1 MRREPANK
9 LRYHAIEATLS
20 AKPSHHAL
28 LPSPTSTPCSN
39 AISSYATT
47 LSNLVCNAFR
57 FLSARAAGVS
67 SFLPTH
73 EPALSPTHPPPRS
86 PPAHAA
92 TRFPILPRLREIGLP
107 RKRSLEVPSLAS
119 NSHLSLPA
127 LDLGT
132 VLPRADLLNRSLCV
146 ASLCF
151 VVHAEIDSFCWSS
164 AAAAPVNQWTSP
176 RCA

>member
-1 MRREPANK
+1 MEGVHVRASCSTCSWVRA
-9 LRYHAIEATLS
+9 A
-20 AKPSHHAL
+20 HHAPKHAPKHVVPCAVNQL
-28 LPSPTSTPCSN
+28 TSYAIMLSKLPCLQSLHTTRCLHPASTPCSN
-39 AISSYATT
+39 AISSYAIT

-107 RKRSLEVPSLAS
+107 RKRGGPLPGEQRTSLSAC
-119 NSHLSLPA
+119 A
-127 LDLGT
+127 GLGH
-132 VLPRADLLNRSLCV
+132 RS
-146 ASLCF
+146 A
-151 VVHAEIDSFCWSS
+151 
-164 AAAAPVNQWTSP
+164 T
-176 RCA
+176 R